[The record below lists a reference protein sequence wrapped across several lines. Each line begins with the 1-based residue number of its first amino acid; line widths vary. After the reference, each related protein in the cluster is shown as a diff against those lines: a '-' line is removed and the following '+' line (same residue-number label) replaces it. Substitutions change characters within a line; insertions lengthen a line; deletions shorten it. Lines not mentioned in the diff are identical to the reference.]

1 MSIYPG
7 DRPLGRFI
15 TDREA
20 RKLEIFPELVEAL
33 ELAADDLQLCSDEQ
47 DGRFGRTMDK
57 ILDAIYKAKGEM
69 K

>member
-33 ELAADDLQLCSDEQ
+33 GRLLVVSLLDENSHLYSEIE
-47 DGRFGRTMDK
+47 RV
-57 ILDAIYKAKGEM
+57 AVKARGEM
-69 K
+69 R